1 MQSLLVYSLARN
13 KDLPTKLVKSNQ
25 TVEATLINVEAVKIE
40 NHTKIQELKI
50 ISDNANSEI
59 YIAEAS
65 NIFDSLL
72 TGDVSVQEAN
82 SLKVLDDL
90 RLTNEFK
97 QSLEKSRTSK
107 LWLQYMEMVDT
118 LKLFI
123 MAERIGNWNLHVV
136 ALKKM
141 LPFYAA
147 AGHNLYTK
155 SVHLY
160 LQQMQKLQEKHP
172 NVYDAFQNEFR
183 VIRRIERY
191 WAGLSADLV
200 IEQVL
205 MRSVK
210 TNPGLTHGRGL
221 NEIQRLIWLLSMPT
235 CVEYNNMSELTSVL
249 YVTSDQ
255 HIDSSESR
263 KNERLARSTGN
274 Y

>member
-25 TVEATLINVEAVKIE
+25 TVEATLINVEAVEIE

-107 LWLQYMEMVDT
+107 LWL
-118 LKLFI
+118 
-123 MAERIGNWNLHVV
+123 
-136 ALKKM
+136 
-141 LPFYAA
+141 
-147 AGHNLYTK
+147 
-155 SVHLY
+155 
-160 LQQMQKLQEKHP
+160 
-172 NVYDAFQNEFR
+172 
-183 VIRRIERY
+183 
-191 WAGLSADLV
+191 
-200 IEQVL
+200 
-205 MRSVK
+205 
-210 TNPGLTHGRGL
+210 
-221 NEIQRLIWLLSMPT
+221 
-235 CVEYNNMSELTSVL
+235 
-249 YVTSDQ
+249 
-255 HIDSSESR
+255 
-263 KNERLARSTGN
+263 
-274 Y
+274 